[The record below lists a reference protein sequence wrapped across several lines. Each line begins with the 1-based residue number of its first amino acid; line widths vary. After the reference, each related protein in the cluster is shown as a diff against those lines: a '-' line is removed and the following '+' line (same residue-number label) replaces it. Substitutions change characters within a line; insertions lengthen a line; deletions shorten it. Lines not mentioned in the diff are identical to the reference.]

1 MGNGTEVQTPP
12 QNTILDGIYTTAD
25 NAQQAMQDKR
35 AEYEAAMAQLSVFEL
50 TKYNTLA
57 RLKSAQFGGNSSLLK
72 QTQAEYASVC
82 NNYSDANINADVL
95 RDSLMGSIFYAGK
108 MNNCAMLANAVSC

>member
-1 MGNGTEVQTPP
+1 MGTEVQVPP
-12 QNTILDGIYTTAD
+12 QNKILDGIYATAN
-25 NAQQAMQDKR
+25 NAQQEMEAKK
-35 AEYEAAMAQLSVFEL
+35 AEYESAMGRLNIFEQN
-50 TKYNTLA
+50 KYTAFA
-57 RLKSAQFGGNSSLLK
+57 RLKSAQSSGNNSLFK
-72 QTQAEYASVC
+72 TTQAEYASVC